1 MRLSRLLLSV
11 VILFLGLFLT
21 KEYFSLKNEVDDL
34 KKKLDVPVPVN
45 TYEKIKHTKLDA
57 FCMAKNIYHE
67 ARGESYEGKLAVAQV
82 TINRLKS
89 GRWGDSVCSVVMSP
103 YQFSWA
109 NDRSA
114 RWYHPRGTKW
124 IEAQAIAKQ
133 VLVDGVRL
141 RGLEKAKYFHADYVS
156 PRWRLH
162 KRRLV
167 QIDRHI
173 FYKEIPVWN

>member
-1 MRLSRLLLSV
+1 MRVSRAVLSLV
-11 VILFLGLFLT
+11 VLIIGLFVM
-21 KEYFSLKNEVDDL
+21 KEYFALKDEVQDL

-45 TYEKIKHTKLDA
+45 TYQQIKHTKLDA

-89 GRWGDSVCSVVMSP
+89 GRWGKNICSVVMSP

-109 NDRSA
+109 NDQSI
-114 RWYHPRGTKW
+114 RWSHPRGAKW
-124 IEAQAIAKQ
+124 QEAQAITKQ

-141 RGLEKAKYFHADYVS
+141 VGMDKVKYFHADYVA
-156 PRWRLH
+156 PRWRHH
-162 KRRLV
+162 KRRVV

-173 FYKEIPVWN
+173 FYKEVPKWQ